1 MEANELVQSESP
13 EVMIAPDEEVVVE
26 EKASEETVEETP
38 VEAVDSEE
46 TEDET
51 PEEPK
56 KVDAA
61 PEVDPDSKL
70 AAALERLEKM
80 EKRLGFEQRQ
90 REKIEKQ
97 LSRNKQL
104 PEIKDEA
111 APSQDDFEDY
121 EQYQEAKI
129 AFEVQRG
136 IAQYQQKISA
146 SEKEG
151 NLESFISETT
161 NAGRE
166 MYDDFDSVVLQNHVP
181 ITKPMLQIMQE
192 SDNPESVAYYL
203 GKNIK
208 EATAISRMSPV
219 QASRALALIE
229 AKVGNELQVNPT
241 GKPFVSAQPKKIISN
256 APSPV
261 KPTGSANI
269 ITKDPEK
276 MNQREYEA
284 WRAKGGGR

>member
-1 MEANELVQSESP
+1 MEANELVQPESP
-13 EVMIAPDEEVVVE
+13 EVIEEVVVD
-26 EKASEETVEETP
+26 KNVSEETVEETP
-38 VEAVDSEE
+38 VEEVDSEE
-46 TEDET
+46 ET
-51 PEEPK
+51 TEEP
-56 KVDAA
+56 VDAA
-61 PEVDPDSKL
+61 PEVEPDSKL
-70 AAALERLEKM
+70 AAALDRLEKM

-90 REKIEKQ
+90 REKIEKR
-97 LSRNKQL
+97 LARNQQQ
-104 PEIKDEA
+104 PEIKDVE
-111 APSQDDFEDY
+111 APSQDNYEDY

-129 AFEVQRG
+129 AYEVRKG
-136 IAQYQQKISA
+136 ISQYQQSVSA

-161 NAGRE
+161 NAGRD
-166 MYDDFDSVVLQNHVP
+166 MYEDFDSIVLQNHVP

-192 SDNPESVAYYL
+192 SENPESVAYYL

-229 AKVGNELQVNPT
+229 ARVGAELQANPT
-241 GKPFVSAQPKKIISN
+241 GKPITPTKPTNTISN

-261 KPTGSANI
+261 KPTGSGNI

-276 MNQREYEA
+276 MNQREYEI
-284 WRAKGGGR
+284 WRQRGGGR